1 MGDRIVR
8 SKSSIGDKIKTSKN
22 NGNHARN
29 ATYQLRS
36 DINELIDLNS
46 AIASITFLGTR
57 QLLNQ
62 HRNDLVEAI
71 FEELERQ
78 SDLSNL
84 IDIEDVR
91 IILETLLIEHRTYLN
106 LKLQEINKKTIESE
120 TLQDDINKIRE
131 EANQHSLA
139 FNEKLER
146 YIDTLKQGDLSTKT
160 LGISDTL
167 IVEDFENRLS
177 EADEQNNTILSHT
190 ESLSAS
196 IRARAN
202 YLEKKIEGAR
212 AIRAELEKG

>member
-1 MGDRIVR
+1 MGDSIVR
-8 SKSSIGDKIKTSKN
+8 SKSSIGDKIKASKN

-36 DINELIDLNS
+36 DINELMDLNS

-120 TLQDDINKIRE
+120 ILQDDINKIRE

-146 YIDTLKQGDLSTKT
+146 YIDTLKQGDLSAKT

-202 YLEKKIEGAR
+202 YLEKKIEVAR
-212 AIRAELEKG
+212 AIRAELEK